1 MILLSLLYSLQLF
14 CNLGWCGMKLEK
26 DKIVRYLKWGG
37 FLVGICFGAYIAW
50 NTINAMLSMNGE
62 WIGFWGSILGSIMGG
77 VATYLVMIRQIKNE
91 NQNLKMQMD
100 NDKEKELQK
109 ERREIMPV
117 IEVEDVKI
125 IEIGDV
131 KVQDKSY
138 TMNFEVD
145 EGFGK
150 GNCNI
155 KFSIDYR
162 NVGNGIAFET
172 KFRKGQI
179 TGFYDND
186 NCESTISREAHCLG
200 GKPEIISKDSK
211 RTAYFDVKLNME
223 DELFRYSLMSLQ
235 LKLVFE
241 DQLGNEYAEIIWFD
255 LDLRTKSIKYKFIEE
270 RYLIVE
276 KDNYKKIK
284 KGMTIEEVERLLG
297 KPTDKHKHGMEEHY
311 NYFRIHDG
319 IMILI
324 IFLDRK
330 VIRVLDAHS
339 ENDNEEENLELA
351 KKVKCKLVKIMSIF
365 KKKLK

>member
-1 MILLSLLYSLQLF
+1 
-14 CNLGWCGMKLEK
+14 MKLEK
-26 DKIVRYLKWGG
+26 DKIVRYLKWGV
-37 FLVGICFGAYIAW
+37 FLVGISSGAYIAW

-62 WIGFWGSILGSIMGG
+62 WIGFWGSILGSIIGG
-77 VATYLVMIRQIKNE
+77 LATYLVVRIQIKND
-91 NQNLKMQMD
+91 NQNLKKQMD

-117 IEVEDVKI
+117 IEIEDVKI

-172 KFRKGQI
+172 KFRKGRI
-179 TGFYDND
+179 TGIYDNGD
-186 NCESTISREAHCLG
+186 CESPINREAHCLG

-223 DELFRYSLMSLQ
+223 DELFRYSSMSLQ

-241 DQLGNEYAEIIWFD
+241 DQLENEYANIIKFD
-255 LDLRTKSIKYKFIEE
+255 IDLRTKSIKYVSIEE

-284 KGMTIEEVERLLG
+284 KGMTIEEVEMLVGEPSSVQNDG
-297 KPTDKHKHGMEEHY
+297 KMMRYSYIYMLIEFFNGKVVKVLDEYEENNDEEEKEKVRGLIENVKHK
-311 NYFRIHDG
+311 
-319 IMILI
+319 LI
-324 IFLDRK
+324 KIKSNFKRK
-330 VIRVLDAHS
+330 P
-339 ENDNEEENLELA
+339 
-351 KKVKCKLVKIMSIF
+351 
-365 KKKLK
+365 